1 MASRLIEVNTTTLR
15 SDVSTIEEELKGLR
29 ACCESLE
36 AALATL
42 LTKWEG
48 NSARAF
54 DQAVRDDVRRL
65 RELEKMVRSLTTQ
78 TSTARSEYDKC
89 ENAVSQIVASIRV

>member
-1 MASRLIEVNTTTLR
+1 MASRPIAVNTNTLR
-15 SDVSTIEEELKGLR
+15 SDVSSIEEELKGLR
-29 ACCESLE
+29 DCCESLE

-65 RELEKMVRSLTTQ
+65 RELEKAVRSLTTR
-78 TSTARSEYDKC
+78 TGTARTEYDKC
-89 ENAVSQIVASIRV
+89 ENMVSQIVSSIRV

>member
-1 MASRLIEVNTTTLR
+1 MASRLIEVNTNTLR
-15 SDVSTIEEELKGLR
+15 SDVGSIEEELKGLR

-42 LTKWEG
+42 LLMWEG

-54 DQAVRDDVRRL
+54 DQAVRRL
-65 RELEKMVRSLTTQ
+65 RELEKAVRDLTTK
-78 TSTARSEYDKC
+78 TSTARAEYDKC
-89 ENAVSQIVASIRV
+89 ENTVSQIVSSIRV

>member
-1 MASRLIEVNTTTLR
+1 MANRLIEVNTTTLR

-29 ACCESLE
+29 ACYESLE

-65 RELEKMVRSLTTQ
+65 RELEKTVRSLTTR

-89 ENAVSQIVASIRV
+89 ENAVSQIVSSIRV

>member
-1 MASRLIEVNTTTLR
+1 MASRLIEVNTNTLR
-15 SDVSTIEEELKGLR
+15 SDVGSIEEELKGLR

-42 LTKWEG
+42 LNKWEG

-54 DQAVRDDVRRL
+54 DRRL
-65 RELEKMVRSLTTQ
+65 RELEKAVRDLTTK
-78 TSTARSEYDKC
+78 TSTARAEYDKC
-89 ENAVSQIVASIRV
+89 ENTVSQIVSSIRV